1 MNPLALPANPFR
13 TTVVTDPWQ
22 HLPGD
27 VREIHAA
34 AFEACR
40 RALVHVQ
47 AAGRSTSLLVFGE
60 AGSGK
65 THLLARLR
73 GYLFENATS
82 PPCPPRRG
90 AEGGLEREVH
100 AEHEAVF
107 VAVRLQTAARMIWR
121 YVRGRLVDDFL
132 RPRRDGLTQLEW
144 LLLRRLAEFR
154 PAEGDIHAW
163 WEWLKAA
170 YPAPGDLQRE
180 LDGPFDEL
188 SAAARLRRDTCIV
201 LGHLLAGRARR
212 DAKAWLRGESLPEEV
227 LSGLQLAAE
236 SGTGEEDNEEHLAR
250 ETILELCR
258 LAGSRSTIVLCF
270 DQIEALQTHP
280 QDEAGVFAF
289 GQMVSALHAETTN
302 VLLVCCVQSTF
313 IPQLT
318 HMVREADL
326 HRIREGGPIALQ
338 PLLWGDSRRLI
349 EARLQ
354 GHLELARVRPPEA
367 APLWPLN
374 ESQLR
379 SAMGP
384 TGWTARKLLSVC
396 AEQYETARTGMVPRP
411 EPVPDFLERIW
422 RERFEQSVAQS
433 LASAS
438 AEQTDAIVRHGL
450 PLLLNL
456 IEDPPAQTRDLAL
469 RDVDFVLQTD
479 SGRVG
484 VSLCNH
490 LNMTSLAGRLRRLL
504 EQLDRR
510 KLVKLVL
517 LRDSR
522 LTISAGARKA
532 REYLDDLTGR
542 EARLLQPTPEALAA
556 LDALRSL
563 LSEARS
569 GDLAHGSETVAPATL
584 EDWLARHLP
593 PSLQELIDDI
603 LSYEP
608 LGAGETDQA
617 APKTRPSRGAAHRS

>member
-1 MNPLALPANPFR
+1 MNPLALPDNPFR

-22 HLPGD
+22 PLPGD

-34 AFEACR
+34 AFDACR

-73 GYLFENATS
+73 AHLFENAAS
-82 PPCPPRRG
+82 PPCPPLRREEEWRG
-90 AEGGLEREVH
+90 EMDAGH
-100 AEHEAVF
+100 AAAF

-121 YVRGRLVDDFL
+121 YLRSRLVDDFL

-170 YPAPGDLQRE
+170 YPAAGDLQRE
-180 LDGPFDEL
+180 LDGAFDEL
-188 SAAARLRRDTCIV
+188 SAATHLRRDTCVV

-227 LSGLQLAAE
+227 LSRLELAAE
-236 SGTGEEDNEEHLAR
+236 SGIGEEDKEEHLAR
-250 ETILELCR
+250 EMILELCR
-258 LAGSRSTIVLCF
+258 LAGARSTIVLCF

-280 QDEAGVFAF
+280 QDQAGVFAF

-313 IPQLT
+313 IPQLN

-326 HRIREGGPIALQ
+326 HRIKEGGAVALQ
-338 PLLWGDSRRLI
+338 PLLWEDSRRLI

-354 GHLELARVRPPEA
+354 ANPELGRVRPPEA

-374 ESQLR
+374 EVQLR
-379 SAMGP
+379 CATGP

-396 AEQYETARTGMVPRP
+396 AEQYEAARAGVVSPP
-411 EPVPDFLERIW
+411 EPVPDFLQRIW
-422 RERFEQSVAQS
+422 HERLEQS

-438 AEQTDAIVRHGL
+438 VEQTDAIVGHGL
-450 PLLLNL
+450 PLLLTL
-456 IEDPPAQTRDLAL
+456 IEDPPAQARDHGLP
-469 RDVDFVLQTD
+469 DVDFVLETD

-484 VSLCNH
+484 VSLCNQRH
-490 LNMTSLAGRLRRLL
+490 MTGLAGRLRRLR
-504 EQLDRR
+504 EQLDQR

-522 LTISAGARKA
+522 LTISAGAKRA

-542 EARLLQPTPEALAA
+542 EARLLQPRPESLAA
-556 LDALRSL
+556 LDALRGL

-569 GDLAHGSETVAPATL
+569 GDLSHAGEAVAPATL

-593 PSLQELIDDI
+593 ASLQELIDDV
-603 LSYEP
+603 LAYEP
-608 LGAGETDQA
+608 LSAAGTDQA
-617 APKTRPSRGAAHRS
+617 APKTPRSRSAARRL